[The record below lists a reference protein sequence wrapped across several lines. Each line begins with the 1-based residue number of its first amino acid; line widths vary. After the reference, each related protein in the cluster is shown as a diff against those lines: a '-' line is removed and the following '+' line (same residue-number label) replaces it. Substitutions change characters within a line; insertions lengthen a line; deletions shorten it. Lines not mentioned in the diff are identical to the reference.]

1 VGWQHPEPRF
11 DAGDTRLLDGATN
24 NAGPAFGGSSWT
36 AMTSAPVD
44 QLTERLQQLLEVA
57 ADDRARQYWE
67 RYLKGT
73 ARFRGVPMA
82 AIRTAVRTLWH
93 TEQLS
98 GWPTSQLL
106 ALAEHWFGQPLS
118 EDKLAGTLL
127 IAEQLAGRLTL
138 EDGDALARPP
148 AGGKLADW
156 SSCDWY
162 ATKALHAYLTANSQ
176 QLPARAELV
185 AGWSTAANLWQRRA
199 AVVAF
204 VKLAPQVPPPFPGLV
219 DLLLAACANNLVS
232 SDRFAHTGPGW
243 LLRELSR
250 SHPDQ
255 VARFVDAHPELSA
268 EAAQMATARLRPG
281 PYRRR

>member
-1 VGWQHPEPRF
+1 
-11 DAGDTRLLDGATN
+11 
-24 NAGPAFGGSSWT
+24 
-36 AMTSAPVD
+36 MTSAPVD

-57 ADDRARQYWE
+57 ADDRTRQYWE

-73 ARFRGVPMA
+73 ARFRGVPWPPFA
-82 AIRTAVRTLWH
+82 PRCAPCGT
-93 TEQLS
+93 LS